1 MPDRAAAL
9 AAFLS
14 RSGWGDARRSPLA
27 GDASNRRYERLA
39 HPALGPAIL
48 MDAPPEKGED
58 VRPFVAIARHL
69 AGLGLAAP
77 ALIAEDPAHGFLILQ
92 DLGDD
97 LYARVVDR
105 NPDLAD
111 TLYGAAIDVLV
122 ELAPAPLPA
131 CPDYGPPQMAQAA
144 ALAHDWYR
152 LAATGTRDADRRAAF
167 HDTVRQAL
175 DSHAAE
181 MSALVLRDYH
191 AENLIWLPDRA
202 GTARVGL
209 LDFQDAARGHPVYDL
224 VSLLK
229 DARRDLA
236 PGLEARMIDRF
247 LDRSG
252 MAPEAFHAAYA
263 TLGAQRNLRILGGFA
278 RLSLH
283 YGKPTYVDLIP
294 RVWRHLQDSLA
305 HPALAT
311 LAKVVNDDLPPPD
324 PTLLQ
329 TLKDQCGTVPTP

>member
-1 MPDRAAAL
+1 MPPSSTIAVAMRGITKRFPGVLAL
-9 AAFLS
+9 DNVTLEVGRGELHAICGENGAGKSTLMKILS
-14 RSGWGDARRSPLA
+14 GVYQPDGGQLEVDGR
-27 GDASNRRYERLA
+27 
-39 HPALGPAIL
+39 PA
-48 MDAPPEKGED
+48 D
-58 VRPFVAIARHL
+58 F
-69 AGLGLAAP
+69 
-77 ALIAEDPAHGFLILQ
+77 
-92 DLGDD
+92 
-97 LYARVVDR
+97 
-105 NPDLAD
+105 
-111 TLYGAAIDVLV
+111 
-122 ELAPAPLPA
+122 
-131 CPDYGPPQMAQAA
+131 
-144 ALAHDWYR
+144 
-152 LAATGTRDADRRAAF
+152 TGTRDADRRAAF

-191 AENLIWLPDRA
+191 AENLIWLPGRN

-252 MAPEAFHAAYA
+252 MAPDAFHAAYA

-278 RLSLH
+278 RLSMH
-283 YGKPTYVDLIP
+283 YGKPSYVDLIP

-311 LAKVVNDDLPPPD
+311 LAKVVNEDLPPPD
-324 PTLLQ
+324 PNLLQ